1 MRLKRLRER
10 KCDTRKPRRRIV
22 LSCEG
27 NVTEIQYFRHF
38 ENLRDDV
45 YIKFVNNRRHKS
57 APLFVVNALKKY
69 LIEEPLIGADEAWAV
84 IDYDERPEQMIQCVI
99 DVLDDIGRN
108 AHLALSNPNFE
119 FWLLLH
125 FEDGIGIQTKK
136 ECNTRLAKYI
146 SNYDKNIPDKV
157 FTHIEKAIARAA
169 AIDKHSNTPW
179 PQKSGT
185 TVYKLVK
192 LLMPSFDN

>member
-1 MRLKRLRER
+1 MGLKRLRER

-38 ENLRDDV
+38 ENMRDDV
-45 YIKFVNNRRHKS
+45 YIKFLNNRRHKS
-57 APLFVVNALKKY
+57 APVFVVDALKKY
-69 LIEEPLIGADEAWAV
+69 LIEEPLMGADEAWAV
-84 IDYDERPEQMIQCVI
+84 IDYDERPAQMIQSVI
-99 DVLDDIGRN
+99 DALKDIGKN
-108 AHLALSNPNFE
+108 VHLALSNPNFE

-125 FEDGIGIQTKK
+125 FEDGTGVQTKK
-136 ECNTRLAKYI
+136 ECNAKIAKYI
-146 SNYDKNIPDKV
+146 SNYDKSIPEKV
-157 FTHIEKAIARAA
+157 FAHIEKAIDRAE
-169 AIDKHSNTPW
+169 AIDKRSNTLW

-192 LLMPSFDN
+192 LLMPSGEN

>member
-1 MRLKRLRER
+1 MGLKRLRER

-38 ENLRDDV
+38 ENMRDDV
-45 YIKFVNNRRHKS
+45 YIKLLNNRRHKS
-57 APLFVVNALKKY
+57 APVFVVDALKKY
-69 LIEEPLIGADEAWAV
+69 LIEEPLMGADEAWAV
-84 IDYDERPEQMIQCVI
+84 IDYDERPAQMIQSVI
-99 DVLDDIGRN
+99 DALKDIGKN
-108 AHLALSNPNFE
+108 VHLALSNPNFE

-125 FEDGIGIQTKK
+125 FEDGTGVQTKK
-136 ECNTRLAKYI
+136 ECNAKLAKYI
-146 SNYDKNIPDKV
+146 SNYDKSIPEKV
-157 FTHIEKAIARAA
+157 FAHIEKAIDRAE
-169 AIDKHSNTPW
+169 AIDKRSNTLW

-192 LLMPSFDN
+192 LLMPSGEN

>member
-1 MRLKRLRER
+1 M
-10 KCDTRKPRRRIV
+10 
-22 LSCEG
+22 
-27 NVTEIQYFRHF
+27 
-38 ENLRDDV
+38 RDDV

-57 APLFVVNALKKY
+57 APVFVVDALKKY
-69 LIEEPLIGADEAWAV
+69 LIEEPLMGADEAWVV
-84 IDYDERPEQMIQCVI
+84 IDYDERPEQMIQSVI
-99 DVLDDIGRN
+99 DELKDIAKN

-125 FEDGIGIQTKK
+125 FEDGTGVQTKK
-136 ECNTRLAKYI
+136 ECNAKLAKYI

-157 FTHIEKAIARAA
+157 FAHIEKAIARAET
-169 AIDKHSNTPW
+169 IDKRSNTPW

-192 LLMPSFDN
+192 LLMPSDEN

>member
-1 MRLKRLRER
+1 MGLKRLRER

-38 ENLRDDV
+38 ENMRDDV
-45 YIKFVNNRRHKS
+45 YIKFLNNRRHKS
-57 APLFVVNALKKY
+57 APVFVVDALKKY
-69 LIEEPLIGADEAWAV
+69 LIEEPLMGADEAWAV
-84 IDYDERPEQMIQCVI
+84 IDYDERPAQMIQSVI
-99 DVLDDIGRN
+99 DALKDIGKN
-108 AHLALSNPNFE
+108 VHLALSNPNFE

-125 FEDGIGIQTKK
+125 FEDGTGVQTKK
-136 ECNTRLAKYI
+136 ECNAKLAKYI
-146 SNYDKNIPDKV
+146 SNYDKSIPEKV
-157 FTHIEKAIARAA
+157 FAHIEKAIDRAE
-169 AIDKHSNTPW
+169 AIDKRSNTLW

-192 LLMPSFDN
+192 LLMPSGEN